1 MRQKAVT
8 EIFPERRWMAREL
21 PRHSS
26 RDWLGLL
33 LGRDNWIGLGRSLLR
48 GRRASRSLLR
58 RRRDLGFVLLG
69 GVRAQRLA
77 LVLILVLVH
86 LE

>member
-8 EIFPERRWMAREL
+8 KIYPERRWMAREL

-26 RDWLGLL
+26 RDWLGPLR
-33 LGRDNWIGLGRSLLR
+33 GRDNWIGLGRSLLR
-48 GRRASRSLLR
+48 GRR
-58 RRRDLGFVLLG
+58 DLGLVLLG